1 MDYKE
6 FVDCVSRD
14 LAQVLPEDMQKWRIV
29 AEQVNKLQGASYY
42 GLSVKPVGFGAG
54 MSLDL
59 HPLFE
64 CVEEG
69 ESYEHVLKQIGKYT
83 VQAMEWFPKQEI
95 MEFMDM
101 DLLEEK
107 LTVQIV
113 PVKGNE
119 EMLRTIPHIQKED
132 LAIVYRFMHCTRQK
146 EIFSALFTN
155 DLLDSY
161 HISAEELH
169 EKAMANAIEKFPA
182 TIRSMCDIVSEIS
195 KTKPE
200 LVGEKREERHL
211 KMYVATCN
219 KGFNGASCIFYPGFL
234 KQAAQQLG
242 GDFYILPSSIHEVIF
257 VVDTDEVDYRRLEE
271 MVQQANET
279 VIEPKDRLSD
289 FVYHDDAKDDIF
301 EKAEAFK
308 ARRKADGA
316 RLYLL

>member
-1 MDYKE
+1 MLKMDYRE
-6 FVDCVSRD
+6 FVDCVIRD
-14 LAQVLPEDMQKWRIV
+14 LAQVLPNNMQRVIIS
-29 AEQVNKLQGASYY
+29 AEQVNKLQGRSYY
-42 GLSVKPVGFGAG
+42 GLSVKPVDLNVGI
-54 MSLDL
+54 SLDL

-69 ESYEHVLKQIGKYT
+69 EPYEHVLKQIGKYT

-119 EMLRTIPHIQKED
+119 EMLRTIPHMQKED

-169 EKAMANAIEKFPA
+169 EKAMANAVEKFPA
-182 TIRSMCDIVSEIS
+182 TIRSMRDIVSEIS

-234 KQAAQQLG
+234 KQAAEQLG

-257 VVDTDEVDYRRLEE
+257 VVDTDTDEVDYRRLEE

-289 FVYHDDAKDDIF
+289 FVYHYDAKDDIF

-308 ARRKADGA
+308 VRKED
-316 RLYLL
+316 

>member
-1 MDYKE
+1 MDYRE
-6 FVDCVSRD
+6 FVDRVSRD
-14 LAQVLPEDMQKWRIV
+14 LAQVLPEDMQNWMIV

-42 GLSVKPVGFGAG
+42 GISVKPAGFGAG

-59 HPLFE
+59 YPLFE

-69 ESYEHVLKQIGKYT
+69 EPYEHVLKQIGKFT

-119 EMLRTIPHIQKED
+119 EMLRTIPHMQKED

-146 EIFSALFTN
+146 EVFSALVTN

-161 HISAEELH
+161 HMSAEELH
-169 EKAMANAIEKFPA
+169 EKAMANAVEKFPA
-182 TIRSMCDIVSEIS
+182 TIRSMRDIVSEIS
-195 KTKPE
+195 KTSPE
-200 LVGEKREERHL
+200 LVVEEREERRL

-219 KGFNGASCIFYPGFL
+219 NGINGASCIFYPGFL
-234 KQAAQQLG
+234 EQAAEQLG

-289 FVYHDDAKDDIF
+289 FVYHYDAKDDIF

-316 RLYLL
+316 R